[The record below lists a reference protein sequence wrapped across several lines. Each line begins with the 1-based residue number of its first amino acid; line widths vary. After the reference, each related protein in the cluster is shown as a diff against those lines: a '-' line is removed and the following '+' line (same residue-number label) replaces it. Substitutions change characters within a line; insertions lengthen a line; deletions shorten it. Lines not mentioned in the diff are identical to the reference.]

1 MLLWANSRP
10 HRLKALDACLHLCLN
25 MSIRV
30 AWLYQLLYIEFFN
43 ELFIWLQHVVL
54 KDLSSKCSL
63 SHFLEQKS
71 QCACKFRL
79 LDSMQKSPSATVAVS
94 YSSAGVL
101 QDEWQEQRFSC
112 FACACASVC
121 VSVCACV
128 IIFLDLMLS
137 FLAEISSH

>member
-1 MLLWANSRP
+1 MFTLVP
-10 HRLKALDACLHLCLN
+10 EYVYTCGVT
-25 MSIRV
+25 IG
-30 AWLYQLLYIEFFN
+30 YQFYIDFFN

-63 SHFLEQKS
+63 SHFQEQKS

-101 QDEWQEQRFSC
+101 QDEWQDQLFSC
-112 FACACASVC
+112 FACACASVCVC